1 MSENI
6 RQFIDQLAA
15 GQAAEAKDTLEN
27 ELSARSFAALDEYKK
42 EVAQSIFGNKEE
54 KTEQEIETE
63 VEVQET
69 E

>member
-15 GQAAEAKDTLEN
+15 GQNAEAKDTLEN
-27 ELSARSFAALDEYKK
+27 ELAARSFAGLDEYKK
-42 EVAQSIFGNKEE
+42 EIAKNIFGGNQ
-54 KTEQEIETE
+54 EQETEAETQ

>member
-27 ELSARSFAALDEYKK
+27 ELSARSFSALDEYKK
-42 EVAQSIFGNKEE
+42 EIAQGIFGGKEE
-54 KTEQEIETE
+54 QETE
-63 VEVQET
+63 IEVQET